1 MPLQIMSLT
10 DAAAERV
17 REIMEDSAT
26 PVIGV
31 RVGIK
36 DAGCAGQ
43 SYTLDYVSEPVKGD
57 DHVVDKGVD
66 VYVEPKATLF
76 LLGTVMDFEEDM
88 LKSGFTF
95 KNPNQTGEC
104 GCGESVTLKPAD
116 LKALAEARR
125 PLGAS
130 PWRGS
135 LSSFAA
141 SMSAART
148 PSRCRR

>member
-17 REIMEDSAT
+17 REIMADSET
-26 PVIGV
+26 PVVGV
-31 RVGIK
+31 RVGVK
-36 DAGCAGQ
+36 NAGCAGMA
-43 SYTLDYVSEPVKGD
+43 YTLDYVAAPVQGD

-76 LLGTVMDFEEDM
+76 LLGTVMDFEEDI

-116 LKALAEARR
+116 LKALAEAR
-125 PLGAS
+125 AT
-130 PWRGS
+130 
-135 LSSFAA
+135 AH
-141 SMSAART
+141 
-148 PSRCRR
+148 

>member
-17 REIMEDSAT
+17 REIMGASDK
-26 PVIGV
+26 PVAGV

-76 LLGTVMDFEEDM
+76 LLGTVMDFEDGI

-95 KNPNQTGEC
+95 RNPNQTDAC
-104 GCGESVTLKPAD
+104 GCGESVMLKPAD
-116 LKALAEARR
+116 LKALAEAR
-125 PLGAS
+125 
-130 PWRGS
+130 
-135 LSSFAA
+135 
-141 SMSAART
+141 AARQA
-148 PSRCRR
+148 